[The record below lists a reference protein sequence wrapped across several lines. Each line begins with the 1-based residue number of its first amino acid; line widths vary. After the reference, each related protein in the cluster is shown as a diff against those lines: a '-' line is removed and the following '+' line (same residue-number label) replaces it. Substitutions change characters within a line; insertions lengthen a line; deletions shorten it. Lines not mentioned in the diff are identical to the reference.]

1 MRFYMIGI
9 GKFTM
14 LSYRGWN
21 KLTWS
26 NVSSMSHTFSEKVQN
41 NTFNGPVSLTLYNY
55 LFY

>member
-1 MRFYMIGI
+1 MTFYMI

-14 LSYRGWN
+14 LSYQGWN
-21 KLTWS
+21 RLTWS

-41 NTFNGPVSLTLYNY
+41 DTFNGPVSLTLYNY

>member
-1 MRFYMIGI
+1 MNFYMI

-21 KLTWS
+21 IHTWS
-26 NVSSMSHTFSEKVQN
+26 NVSSMSHTFNEKVQN
-41 NTFNGPVSLTLYNY
+41 ETFNGPVSLTLYNY

>member
-1 MRFYMIGI
+1 MEFYMI

-21 KLTWS
+21 IHTWS

-41 NTFNGPVSLTLYNY
+41 ETFNGPVSLTLYNY